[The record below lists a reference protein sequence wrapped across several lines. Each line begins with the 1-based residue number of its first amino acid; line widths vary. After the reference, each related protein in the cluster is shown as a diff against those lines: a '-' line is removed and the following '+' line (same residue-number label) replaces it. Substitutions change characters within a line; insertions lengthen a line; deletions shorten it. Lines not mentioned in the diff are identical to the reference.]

1 MPRSIAI
8 FFALSILGTI
18 FVVGAV
24 GLVYRLTPPF
34 RRRQT
39 LFWLLFWS
47 IKGLV
52 LPFALWA
59 VMNIGLSWN
68 FQPFM
73 PSIQAAQNAGISWFK
88 PYFRYLGYGSFIVSS
103 YWAAITLVWAL
114 IKARAGL
121 EPQQRSDFKGVC
133 WTSCI
138 GMSLPAIVMILL
150 GGWPLVG
157 FAVMAMVVPIVSYAP
172 TILQPAKTKPI
183 YARAVAKIKFGKYKE
198 AEWEIIREL
207 EKHEDDFEGWIMMA
221 ELYATQFRDLSEAE
235 ATVLEICEHPS
246 TNRAQFAIALNRLA
260 DWYLKLADDPDAARR
275 ALQIICDRHPG
286 THVARI
292 AQLRIKQLPSSQ
304 AELREQRNVMP
315 IPLPALGDSMDHIS
329 TSQEQRLDRDTAVQ
343 MANDC
348 VEKLKADPNNVPARV
363 KLARI
368 FAERLDKPDLGID
381 QLTLLLDLPD
391 QEESMRAEWL
401 GLIAA
406 WHIKYRE
413 DVETGRR
420 MLERV
425 VAEFPHTPQA
435 LAARRRI
442 QLLDMQARQSAG

>member
-8 FFALSILGTI
+8 FLALSLLGMI
-18 FVVGAV
+18 FVLGAW
-24 GLVYRLTPPF
+24 GMVYRLTPPF
-34 RRRQT
+34 RRRQA
-39 LFWLLFWS
+39 LRWLLFWS

-59 VMNIGLSWN
+59 LMNLGLSWN
-68 FQPFM
+68 LQPFM
-73 PSIQAAQNAGISWFK
+73 PRIQAAQNAGISWFK
-88 PYFRYLGYGSFIVSS
+88 PYFRYLGFGAFILSS
-103 YWAAITLVWAL
+103 YWTAITLVWSL
-114 IKARAGL
+114 IKARSGL
-121 EPQQRSDFKGVC
+121 EQQQRADFKGVC

-138 GMSLPAIVMILL
+138 GMSLPAVVIMLL
-150 GGWPLVG
+150 GGWPLIG
-157 FAVMAMVVPIVSYAP
+157 LAAMAMAIPIVAYAP
-172 TILQPAKTKPI
+172 NILQPAKTKPI

-207 EKHEDDFEGWIMMA
+207 EKHEDDFEGWMMMA

-235 ATVLEICEHPS
+235 QSVLEICEHPS

-260 DWYLKLADDPDAARR
+260 DWYLKFVDDPDAARR

-286 THVARI
+286 THVARM
-292 AQLRIKQLPSSQ
+292 AQLRINQLPSSQ
-304 AELREQRNVMP
+304 AELREQRTAMP
-315 IPLPALGDSMDHIS
+315 IPLPALGDSIVEDS
-329 TSQEQRLDRDTAVQ
+329 TSQEQRLNRETAVQ

-348 VEKLKADPNNVPARV
+348 VEKLKIDPNNVPARV

-368 FAERLDKPDLGID
+368 FAERLDKPDLGIE

-391 QEESMRAEWL
+391 QEESTRAEWL

-406 WHIKYRE
+406 WHIKYRD

-442 QLLDMQARQSAG
+442 QLMDMRARQSAG